1 MPFSYRKGKQV
12 CDYLCKQNNLHWTFT
27 DYSLNKLV
35 CKLIV
40 SIYQLKPITHG
51 ATFNFSIRISQKYP
65 QHLQKGSAE
74 YIISS
79 QHSRYASYSIFYGL
93 FLFFLPWFTLI
104 KEFIFCRLPFSV
116 YRIWVLITC
125 ECLYVSLVAL
135 CTWSWF
141 LHHFVLLLN
150 LCPVIRIYL
159 YKFSP
164 VDQYLCP
171 LFRTS
176 LVVFKSFLKK
186 FHYF

>member
-65 QHLQKGSAE
+65 QHLQKGSGE

-79 QHSRYASYSIFYGL
+79 QHVRSASYSIFYGL
-93 FLFFLPWFTLI
+93 FLFFYRDLHWLKNLFFADCRFLCVSYLGFNYLWVFVCFISCVVYLKLIFTS
-104 KEFIFCRLPFSV
+104 FCIV
-116 YRIWVLITC
+116 T
-125 ECLYVSLVAL
+125 
-135 CTWSWF
+135 
-141 LHHFVLLLN
+141 
-150 LCPVIRIYL
+150 
-159 YKFSP
+159 
-164 VDQYLCP
+164 
-171 LFRTS
+171 
-176 LVVFKSFLKK
+176 
-186 FHYF
+186 

>member
-12 CDYLCKQNNLHWTFT
+12 CDYFCKQNNLHWTFT

-51 ATFNFSIRISQKYP
+51 ATFNFSIPISQKYP
-65 QHLQKGSAE
+65 QHLQKGSAG

-79 QHSRYASYSIFYGL
+79 QHVRYASYSIFYGL
-93 FLFFLPWFTLI
+93 FLFFYRDLHWLKTIYFLQI
-104 KEFIFCRLPFSV
+104 AVFCV

-176 LVVFKSFLKK
+176 PVVFKSF
-186 FHYF
+186 

>member
-1 MPFSYRKGKQV
+1 M
-12 CDYLCKQNNLHWTFT
+12 
-27 DYSLNKLV
+27 
-35 CKLIV
+35 

-79 QHSRYASYSIFYGL
+79 QHVRYASYSTFYGL
-93 FLFFLPWFTLI
+93 FLFFTVIYTDLRIYFLQI
-104 KEFIFCRLPFSV
+104 AVFCV
-116 YRIWVLITC
+116 YRIWVLIIC

-176 LVVFKSFLKK
+176 LVVFKSF
-186 FHYF
+186 